1 MGQAKTVQDR
11 IVAIEHCVQA
21 NYDVQTVVVVMLESS
36 GETSQ
41 GHASG
46 SA

>member
-11 IVAIEHCVQA
+11 IVAIEYRVQA
-21 NYDVQTVVVVMLESS
+21 KYDVQTVVVVMPESS
-36 GETSQ
+36 GNTSQ
-41 GHASG
+41 AHASG